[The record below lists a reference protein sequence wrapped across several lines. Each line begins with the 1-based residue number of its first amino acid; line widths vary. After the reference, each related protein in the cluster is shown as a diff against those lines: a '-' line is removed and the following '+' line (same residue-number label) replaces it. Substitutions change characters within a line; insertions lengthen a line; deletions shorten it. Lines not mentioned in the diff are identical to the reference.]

1 MDRRQLLSAKGQPH
15 NETLG
20 ALIYREGLGACTD
33 AILGG
38 RRLRMVVRLNTIL
51 AVAASVVGALLGF
64 YLTLMG
70 AYHSLSPLNILFFLV
85 MWLVPILLVSNGVDK
100 F

>member
-1 MDRRQLLSAKGQPH
+1 M
-15 NETLG
+15 
-20 ALIYREGLGACTD
+20 
-33 AILGG
+33 
-38 RRLRMVVRLNTIL
+38 
-51 AVAASVVGALLGF
+51 VGALLGF